1 MTNLLFSSPTAVWC
15 VAAPSVTKPE
25 ERAFVVDSG
34 ASMHMLSRKDLFAAD
49 LETLT
54 TSRSPTTVVTANG
67 EVQTNEEATVYVK
80 ELDLFV
86 RVKLPEDT
94 PAVLSLGT
102 LCDDHGYSYE
112 WTSGQLPH
120 LITNGRRIQCSTE
133 NRVPIVVPWSTG
145 SSSSSTPT
153 SPASFSQDPRLHPA
167 TIRSESSS
175 GPVQGDLSPEPPE
188 TEKPHENE
196 DTDRV
201 RGDPLHDL
209 PEWLEE
215 FKVNLVAERVP
226 EDRTAPASS
235 SRESAS
241 KAAEENGIGQA
252 TVFILSSRRTGIAT

>member
-1 MTNLLFSSPTAVWC
+1 
-15 VAAPSVTKPE
+15 
-25 ERAFVVDSG
+25 
-34 ASMHMLSRKDLFAAD
+34 MHMLSRKDLCAAE
-49 LETLT
+49 LETARV
-54 TSRSPTTVVTANG
+54 SKSPTTVVTANG

-80 ELDLFV
+80 GLELFV
-86 RVKLPEDT
+86 TVKLLEDT

-102 LCDDHGYSYE
+102 LCDDQGSSHE
-112 WTSGQLPH
+112 WTRGQLPH

-133 NRVPIVVPWSTG
+133 NYVPIVVPGLSTG
-145 SSSSSTPT
+145 SSSSTTPT

-167 TIRSESSS
+167 TLRSESSS
-175 GPVQGDLSPEPPE
+175 GPVQGDLSPEPTE
-188 TEKPHENE
+188 TEKPHKNE

-215 FKVNLVAERVP
+215 VKENLVDERVP
-226 EDRTAPASS
+226 EHRTAPASS

-252 TVFILSSRRTGIAT
+252 TVFILSSRRTGIATSARRPILQGLLAGHALAQSYLEQKTSVT